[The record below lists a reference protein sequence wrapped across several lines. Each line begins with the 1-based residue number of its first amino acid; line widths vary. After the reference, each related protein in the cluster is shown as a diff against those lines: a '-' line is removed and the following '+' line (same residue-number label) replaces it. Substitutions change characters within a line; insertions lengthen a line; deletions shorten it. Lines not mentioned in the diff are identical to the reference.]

1 MTSPNPGSDRDP
13 LEEFIKRL
21 QESGFDPQA
30 AGGQGLPNMGIP
42 LDPAML
48 SGIMGQ
54 INAMMQGASSDG
66 GINWDSAKQQARQIL
81 VAQGD
86 PSVSSQQ
93 AAAVKDAATL
103 ADLWLDAVT
112 EFERP
117 SFSTEAWSKSE
128 WVENSFDTW
137 KEVTGPVAQS
147 LAQAMNDTMT
157 SQLPEEVSSML
168 GGGNIFA
175 GMGGML
181 FSMQMAQALSS
192 LATEVVSST
201 DLGIP
206 LASGRSALLPGG
218 IAAFSDGL
226 EIPPQEVMLYLAIR
240 EAALVRLHKHNPWL
254 REDILALIQRFS
266 RGIHVDIE
274 RMQAQAADLDFD
286 PANPE
291 AIMEALGGDVFTPQH
306 TEDQKLALDRLETL
320 LALIEGWVS
329 LVTEEASKNLP
340 MAPQLAESMARRR
353 ASGGPAEHTFAQ
365 LLGLELRPRKMR
377 EALAFWRHYDQTHGM
392 EARDALWTGP
402 ETLPS
407 GEDLDDPEGFAS
419 RRALITASDDEIDA
433 ALEKLLAGGY
443 EEKPE

>member
-30 AGGQGLPNMGIP
+30 AGNQGLPNMGIP

-48 SGIMGQ
+48 SGIVGQ
-54 INAMMQGASSDG
+54 INAMMQGTSSEG

-117 SFSTEAWSKSE
+117 NFSTEAWSKSE
-128 WVENSFDTW
+128 WIENSFDTW

-157 SQLPEEVSSML
+157 SQLPQELSGML

-218 IAAFSDGL
+218 IATFSEGL

-306 TEDQKLALDRLETL
+306 TDDQKLALDRLETL

-377 EALAFWRHYDQTHGM
+377 EALAFWRHYDQAHGA
-392 EARDALWTGP
+392 EARDALWKGP

-419 RRALITASDDEIDA
+419 RRALITASDDEFDA